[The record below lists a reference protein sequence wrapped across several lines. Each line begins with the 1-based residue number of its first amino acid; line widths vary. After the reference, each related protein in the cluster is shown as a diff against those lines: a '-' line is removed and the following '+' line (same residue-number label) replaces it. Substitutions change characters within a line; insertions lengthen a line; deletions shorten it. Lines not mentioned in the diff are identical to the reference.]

1 MAEALTLI
9 LVFLVGVIASF
20 FGSTVGGGGLLS
32 IPFLIFV
39 GLPPQIAIATDRFG
53 GIGQSITAFIKF
65 YKSKKIVWKY
75 VPLLTI
81 ISLAGSIIGANIL
94 LNINTEI
101 LHYIVGVLLLLLLP
115 LIFIRKGIGV
125 QRSKIKKQKIIIGL
139 LLYFLVQI
147 FTGFFGGGTGIL
159 IFYILMIFFGLT
171 IIEANATNTIPW
183 MVLSI
188 SSVIIFAYNGIIDYR
203 IGIVLLMGM
212 AAGGYIGA
220 HVGIKK
226 GNLWVKRL
234 FVLLVVVSGIKL
246 LFF

>member
-1 MAEALTLI
+1 
-9 LVFLVGVIASF
+9 
-20 FGSTVGGGGLLS
+20 
-32 IPFLIFV
+32 
-39 GLPPQIAIATDRFG
+39 
-53 GIGQSITAFIKF
+53 
-65 YKSKKIVWKY
+65 
-75 VPLLTI
+75 
-81 ISLAGSIIGANIL
+81 